1 MIMRSTTSMVTFS
14 HPFTLSGYPDE
25 LPAGE
30 YEVIVEEELLQ
41 GLSFEAYRRTA
52 THLMVHGRKGKAGI
66 TEMRQISKTDLET
79 ALNRDGALA
88 GNNDNRDA
96 ARIQQENLK

>member
-1 MIMRSTTSMVTFS
+1 MNTRSNTSMVTFS
-14 HPFTLSGYPDE
+14 HAFTLPGYQDE

-52 THLMVHGRKGKAGI
+52 TYLMVQGRNSSPGI
-66 TEMRQISKTDLET
+66 TEMRPITGTDLET
-79 ALNRDGALA
+79 ALNRDRVP
-88 GNNDNRDA
+88 NDNCDA
-96 ARIQQENLK
+96 AHPQQENLK